1 MRPVKIAPSLLSAD
15 PLHFATE
22 LASVEKAGADLHHV
36 DVMDGHFVPNLTY
49 GIPLIAALKKS
60 CQIPLDV
67 HVMITNPDDVVDEYL
82 RAGADIFSFHV
93 EAARHHH
100 RLLTMI
106 RSQGR
111 RAGIAI
117 NPGTSLAS
125 LSSLLPY
132 LDQVNIMSVNPGFS
146 GQQFIPEAI
155 ERVRT
160 VASMLSDIGRGA
172 EVDIQVDGGVNAV
185 NARELIRAGAT
196 ILVAGHFVYRAEDRA
211 SAVKSLRGI

>member
-1 MRPVKIAPSLLSAD
+1 M
-15 PLHFATE
+15 HFAAE
-22 LASVEKAGADLHHV
+22 LSSVESAGADLHHI

-49 GIPLIAALKKS
+49 GLPLITALKNS
-60 CQIPLDV
+60 CKIPLDV
-67 HVMITNPDDVVDEYL
+67 HVMITNPDEVAEEYL

-106 RSQGR
+106 RSQGK

-155 ERVRT
+155 ARVRT
-160 VASMLSDIGRGA
+160 VASMLKDIGRQA
-172 EVDIQVDGGVNAV
+172 EVDIQVDGGVNGA
-185 NARELIRAGAT
+185 NAKELIRAGAS
-196 ILVAGHFVYRAEDRA
+196 ILVAGHFIYKAEDRA
-211 SAVKSLRGI
+211 MAVKSLRGS

>member
-15 PLHFATE
+15 PMHFAAE
-22 LASVEKAGADLHHV
+22 LSSVESAGADLHHI

-49 GIPLIAALKKS
+49 GLPLITALKNS
-60 CQIPLDV
+60 CKIPLDV
-67 HVMITNPDDVVDEYL
+67 HVMITNPDEVAEEYL

-106 RSQGR
+106 RSQGK

-155 ERVRT
+155 ARVRT
-160 VASMLSDIGRGA
+160 VASMLKDIGRQA
-172 EVDIQVDGGVNAV
+172 EVDIQVDGGVNGA
-185 NARELIRAGAT
+185 NAKELIRAGAS
-196 ILVAGHFVYRAEDRA
+196 ILVAGHFIYKAEDRA
-211 SAVKSLRGI
+211 MAVKSLRGS

>member
-1 MRPVKIAPSLLSAD
+1 LRPVKIAPSLLSAD
-15 PLHFATE
+15 PMHFAAE
-22 LASVEKAGADLHHV
+22 LSSVESAGADLHHI

-49 GIPLIAALKKS
+49 GLPLITALKNS
-60 CQIPLDV
+60 CKIPLDV
-67 HVMITNPDDVVDEYL
+67 HVMITNPDEVAEEYL

-106 RSQGR
+106 RSQGK

-155 ERVRT
+155 ARVRT
-160 VASMLSDIGRGA
+160 VASMLKDIGRQA
-172 EVDIQVDGGVNAV
+172 EVDIQVDGGVNGA
-185 NARELIRAGAT
+185 NAKELIRAGAS
-196 ILVAGHFVYRAEDRA
+196 ILVAGHFIYKAEDRA
-211 SAVKSLRGI
+211 MAVKSLRGS